1 MIGALSRLAPRFAG
15 SVFSGLKGIMPKTA
29 GEAAFSFLPDIGFA
43 AMGAAMAPG
52 AAPEIGFTGTSPL
65 ERAGIFGYELF
76 ANGVA
81 PSLTGRVLGKG
92 AGRLFRA
99 KNDGPYMGAGEMA
112 LQMTTPYLIPNPV
125 TSGVYERY
133 QAAQESAQAEAN
145 KRMIEA
151 ELRRRSR
158 EGSDIPPAANGIRP
172 MSATPGLGDAGYDPQ
187 ESALRRQ
194 LQALLAD
201 TSMAVY

>member
-1 MIGALSRLAPRFAG
+1 MIGAFSQLAPRFAG
-15 SVFSGLKGIMPKTA
+15 ALFSGLKGIMPKTA
-29 GEAAFSFLPDIGFA
+29 GEAALSVLPDLGIA
-43 AMGAAMAPG
+43 AMSAATAPG
-52 AAPEIGFTGTSPL
+52 ANEAIGFTGTSPL
-65 ERAGIFGYELF
+65 ERAGIGGYEF
-76 ANGVA
+76 FGNIGA
-81 PSLTGRVLGKG
+81 SLGGRLLGQR
-92 AGRLFRA
+92 AARLFRA
-99 KNDGPYMGAGEMA
+99 KNDAPYMMAGEMA

-125 TSGVYERY
+125 TSGVYGRY

-145 KRMIEA
+145 RQMIEA